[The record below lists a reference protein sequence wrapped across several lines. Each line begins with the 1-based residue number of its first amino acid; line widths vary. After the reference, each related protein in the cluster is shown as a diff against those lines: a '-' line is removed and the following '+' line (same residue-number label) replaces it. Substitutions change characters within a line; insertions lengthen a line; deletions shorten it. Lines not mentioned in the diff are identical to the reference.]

1 MRKRRRKFEN
11 HDEGHI
17 DETWLI
23 PYADLLTLLL
33 ALFIVLYAASTID
46 AAKYQSIMESF
57 KSELTGTK
65 IPDNNAGL
73 SPQLPAEN
81 SEEEKQDKKQNDSEL
96 DGLRVKLENYIRD
109 NKLEAVVSLQE
120 SKKGVE
126 VSLKDLI
133 LFDSGRA
140 ELKERSFK
148 TLDGIVGLIKTVP
161 NPVSIE
167 GHTDNVPATNT
178 VFRTNW
184 ELSAARAA
192 SVLYYFESKN
202 IEPKRLQFS
211 GYGEYHPL
219 VPNNSDVNRQANR
232 RVTIV
237 ILRQN

>member
-1 MRKRRRKFEN
+1 MRKQRRKFE
-11 HDEGHI
+11 HGEDEHV
-17 DETWLI
+17 DESWLI

-46 AAKYQSIMESF
+46 VAKYQYLMESF

-73 SPQLPAEN
+73 SPHMPTPETPVV
-81 SEEEKQDKKQNDSEL
+81 EPPKEDKKDTEL
-96 DGLRVKLENYIRD
+96 DALKIKLENYIKN

-120 SKKGVE
+120 SKKGIE
-126 VSLKDLI
+126 VSLKDVI

-140 ELKERSFK
+140 ELKPNSFK
-148 TLDGIVGLIKTVP
+148 TLDGMVGLINTVP

-178 VFRTNW
+178 IYRTNW
-184 ELSAARAA
+184 ELSAARAV

-202 IEPKRLQFS
+202 VDTSRLQFS
-211 GYGEYHPL
+211 GFGEFHPL
-219 VPNNSDVNRQANR
+219 FSNDTDEHRQANR

-237 ILRQN
+237 ILRQ